1 MEGKVDKFS
10 QIFTFTFSNKNKAI
24 NVDHPQIICAN
35 HTSYLDIILMY
46 TVYNRPFLFL
56 GKSEL
61 LNWPLIGMFFKKMN
75 IAVDRNNKRAAS
87 KALELGREKLKDGW
101 SLVIFPEGT
110 IPVTVPKINRFKNGA
125 FKLAIEE
132 EIPIQPITF
141 INHWKIFSDPT
152 ELFGPA
158 QPGLGKAVIHKEVQT
173 KGLTSKDLVHLRE
186 QVYEIIDGPN
196 QEHNGPDIQ
205 KLDKLK
211 QNED

>member
-1 MEGKVDKFS
+1 
-10 QIFTFTFSNKNKAI
+10 
-24 NVDHPQIICAN
+24 
-35 HTSYLDIILMY
+35 MY

-61 LNWPLIGMFFKKMN
+61 LNWPLIGLFFKKMN

-87 KALELGREKLKDGW
+87 KALEEGRKKLKEGW

-110 IPVTVPKINRFKNGA
+110 IPVTVPKLNRFKNGA

-152 ELFGPA
+152 EMFGPA
-158 QPGLGKAVIHKEVQT
+158 VPGLGKAVIHKEIAT
-173 KGLTSKDLVHLRE
+173 KELSSQDLVHLRE
-186 QVYEIIDGPN
+186 QVFEIIDGPN
-196 QEHNGPDIQ
+196 QKHNSKAI
-205 KLDKLK
+205 KKVEK
-211 QNED
+211 SKKNED